1 MNYDFDFNTLLGSDE
16 VALKPASHALT
27 VSYANVGS
35 FTNLNIEANNNF
47 DKDSDNG
54 LMNMFNG
61 DLEWSLSGT
70 VYFSLNFVLKWAIN
84 RFNPGTN
91 DRQ

>member
-1 MNYDFDFNTLLGSDE
+1 MNYDFDFNTLFGSEE

-27 VSYANVGS
+27 VSHSNVGS

-47 DKDSDNG
+47 DEDSDNG

-70 VYFSLNFVLKWAIN
+70 VSFSLNLGLN
-84 RFNPGTN
+84 GP
-91 DRQ
+91 

>member
-1 MNYDFDFNTLLGSDE
+1 MKWSKAIAELNYDFDFNTLLGGDE
-16 VALKPASHALT
+16 VALKPATHALT

-70 VYFSLNFVLKWAIN
+70 VSFSLNLGLN
-84 RFNPGTN
+84 EP
-91 DRQ
+91 